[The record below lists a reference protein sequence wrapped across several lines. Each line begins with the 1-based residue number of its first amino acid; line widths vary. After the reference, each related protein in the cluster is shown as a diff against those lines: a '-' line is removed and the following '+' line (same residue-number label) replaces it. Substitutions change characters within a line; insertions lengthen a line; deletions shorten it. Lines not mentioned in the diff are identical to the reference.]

1 MLGLDE
7 ARQADARQLLPDA
20 ADVDAEGIVVHI
32 DLVVPQVGH
41 QVPPGAD
48 GPGVAEEVGQDLE
61 LVPGQVCGGL
71 LVGELAAV
79 QVEGGPPPGE
89 GGVGLVGAGPLQQGG
104 DPGQED
110 GGV

>member
-7 ARQADARQLLPDA
+7 PRQADARQLLPDA

-89 GGVGLVGAGPLQQGG
+89 GGVGLVG
-104 DPGQED
+104 
-110 GGV
+110 